1 MTLTFLGTRGYIDVS
16 SSRHRRHAMLRV
28 AEGDGVIL
36 IDCGEDWLGRLA
48 ALRPTAIVLTHAHP
62 DHAGGL
68 RRGAPCP
75 VYAPR
80 AVWAAL
86 PRLHGCASGVLRP
99 RRRRRIDGVAF
110 EPFPVVHSLRA
121 PAVGYRVGV
130 GRGRFFY
137 VPDVV
142 AIPAER
148 SALSRIS
155 LYIGDGASLRRPIVR
170 RRGPTRI
177 GHTPVREQLS
187 WCRRHGVGRAIFTHC
202 GSEIVRG
209 HHRRMRGEVERMG
222 RELGVEAD
230 LAWDGRTIVLP

>member
-1 MTLTFLGTRGYIDVS
+1 
-16 SSRHRRHAMLRV
+16 MLRV
-28 AEGDGVIL
+28 AEGDAVIL
-36 IDCGEDWLGRLA
+36 IDCGEDWLGRLK

-80 AVWAAL
+80 AVWATM
-86 PRLHGCASGVLRP
+86 PRLHRSAGEVLRP
-99 RRRRRIDGVAF
+99 RRRRRIAGVAF

-130 GRGRFFY
+130 GRRGFFY

-148 SALSRIS
+148 SALSGIS
-155 LYIGDGASLRRPIVR
+155 LYIGDGARLRRPIVR
-170 RRGPTRI
+170 LRGATQI
-177 GHTPVREQLS
+177 GHIPIQEQLR

-202 GSEIVRG
+202 GSELVRAN
-209 HHRRMRGEVERMG
+209 HRHVRADVQRMG
-222 RELGVEAD
+222 RALDVDAD